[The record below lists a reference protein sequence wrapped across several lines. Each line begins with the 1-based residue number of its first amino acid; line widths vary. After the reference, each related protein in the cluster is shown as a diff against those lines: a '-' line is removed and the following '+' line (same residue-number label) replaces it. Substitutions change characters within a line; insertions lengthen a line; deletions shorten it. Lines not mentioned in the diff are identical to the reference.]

1 MQNSPIGT
9 FEHFQTNQPNVLAL
23 ELYLNLERR
32 RRESPESRFD
42 FENVTDADLMED
54 RVDRNFLAECQ
65 YIHNKVLFDCIN
77 DSLQ

>member
-1 MQNSPIGT
+1 M
-9 FEHFQTNQPNVLAL
+9 LAL